1 MKYLK
6 FLFVALLAAAAA
18 NACSDN
24 DPEITP
30 DPGPQPPVEEKIVF
44 NVKLSDA
51 SVEGVTA
58 TVTSNSKEAQFYCDV
73 WAVADLGADDAATV
87 RKIEALAADKEAFAR
102 NLRTGAGAYTLT
114 RELTPAVEY
123 CVLVIGYDGGKFTSE
138 LVRSATFN
146 VEAPAVPDP
155 DFQIEILSADFTAIE
170 VRITPKDLQAEYF
183 VTVDPVSKFAADATD
198 EQILATLWDFYGML
212 ISWGMYIEK
221 GVKTVTNDDTGEL
234 EPDTDYYVSVF
245 GLVDKAPST
254 TLTKQVLHT
263 SPAGDPANVVFT
275 SKVEEITSKSAS
287 VTVTPN
293 DNTVFYLWD
302 VLNDN
307 SYQQAGGTTADFTEK
322 ILPGWLN
329 EGISDSYPT
338 IADVVK
344 SSNVRGEANFVYKTL
359 LAETSYRVWAVSVDP
374 AGKPL
379 SAVYMSEPFTTEAR
393 VVSDA
398 TALNDFSKIYDG
410 DALYAKDPSS
420 YAKYQGM
427 CYLPVTVSHNDK
439 AAHWYSALTTD
450 NNLSDITD
458 DELAT
463 FLIRE
468 ESHMDAEQV
477 VYAAPWGMSTL
488 LAVACDADGIPGEVD
503 RWEIWLAKSM
513 AAPITDLIPDTAAQQ
528 PMRLSSVMRYTTL
541 GNR

>member
-6 FLFVALLAAAAA
+6 FLFAALLAAAAA

-24 DPEITP
+24 DSEITP

-44 NVKLSDA
+44 SVKLSDA

-58 TVTSNSKEAQFYCDV
+58 TVTSNPKEAQFYCDV
-73 WAVADLGADDAATV
+73 WAAADLGADDAATV

-123 CVLVIGYDGGKFTSE
+123 CVLVIGYDGGRFTSE
-138 LVRSATFN
+138 LVRSATFS

-155 DFQIEILSADFTAIE
+155 DFQIEILSADFTGIE

-198 EQILATLWDFYGML
+198 EQILAALWDFYGML

-221 GVKTVTNDDTGEL
+221 GVTTVTNDDTGEL

-245 GLVDKAPST
+245 GLVDKQPST
-254 TLTKQVLHT
+254 PLAKAVLHT
-263 SPAGDPANVVFT
+263 SPAGDPANVAFT
-275 SKVEEITSKSAS
+275 SKVEKITSKSAS

-293 DNTVFYLWD
+293 DDTVFYLWD
-302 VLNDN
+302 VLNDS
-307 SYQQAGGTTADFTEK
+307 SYQQAGGTTADFAEK

-329 EGISDSYPT
+329 EGVSDTYPT
-338 IADVVK
+338 IADVIK
-344 SSNVRGEANFVYKTL
+344 NSNVRGEDNFVYETL
-359 LAETSYRVWAVSVDP
+359 LAETSYRVWAVSVD
-374 AGKPL
+374 ASGKPL

-393 VVSDA
+393 VVSEA
-398 TALNDFSKIYDG
+398 IAQNDFSKIYDG
-410 DALYAKDPSS
+410 DALYAKAPS

-427 CYLPVTVSHNDK
+427 CYLPVTVSRNDK
-439 AAHWYSALTTD
+439 AVHWYSALTTD
-450 NNLSDITD
+450 NLANITD

-463 FLIRE
+463 FLIRK
-468 ESHMDAEQV
+468 ESNMDAEQV
-477 VYAAPWGMSTL
+477 VYAAPWGLSTL
-488 LAVACDADGIPGEVD
+488 LAVACDADGIPGAVD
-503 RWEIWLAKSM
+503 RWDIWLAKSM
-513 AAPITDLIPDTAAQQ
+513 ASPVTDLIPDTAAQQ
-528 PMRLSSVMRYTTL
+528 PMKLSSVMRRTTL